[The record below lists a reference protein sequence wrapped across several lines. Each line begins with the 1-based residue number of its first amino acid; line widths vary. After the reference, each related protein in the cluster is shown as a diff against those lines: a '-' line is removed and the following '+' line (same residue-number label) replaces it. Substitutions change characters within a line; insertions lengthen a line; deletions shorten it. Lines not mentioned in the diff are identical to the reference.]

1 MKGTY
6 TAETKVSIDAPA
18 DKVWK
23 ALTTPELIA
32 KYMFGTKVSTDW
44 KEGSAITYEGEYDG
58 KEYQDKGTIK
68 KLEPNKVFA
77 STYWSSMSGKED
89 LPDNYNLV
97 TYTLEEGHNKTI
109 VTLAQDNI
117 ATDQERLHTL
127 TNWNGVL
134 AELKK
139 VVEML

>member
-32 KYMFGTKVSTDW
+32 KYFFGTKVTTDW
-44 KEGSAITYEGEYDG
+44 KEGSAITYEGEYNG
-58 KEYQDKGTIK
+58 TQYKDKGIIK
-68 KLEPNKVFA
+68 KLEPNTVFA
-77 STYWSSMSGKED
+77 STYWSSMGGKED
-89 LPDNYNLV
+89 TPDNYNLV
-97 TYTLEEGHNKTI
+97 TYTLEEGYNKTI
-109 VTLAQDNI
+109 LNLSQDNI
-117 ATDQERLHTL
+117 ATDQERQHSL
-127 TNWNGVL
+127 TNWNSVL

-139 VVEML
+139 VAEML